1 MFRTTQ
7 WSVVLASRSG
17 DLHSRAALEA
27 LCSAYR
33 EPVLAFIRRQPRF
46 RDQAEDLTQAF
57 FLDFLAAR
65 THAAADPLRGRFRNF
80 LLGALK
86 HFLSHAAAHAGAA
99 RRGGGVQMQS
109 LDAPGAVEPPDGDD
123 PELAFERAWAMTV
136 LRRAFAKLHAEA
148 VAAGKE
154 RLYAAAAE
162 FVLEPP
168 EPARYAEVAALL
180 GMRRNTFA
188 VAVHR
193 MRERL
198 RTLVRAELAETV
210 ANAAELDDE
219 QMVLRRALHASPAHA
234 PAHAPPPSR

>member
-7 WSVVLASRSG
+7 WNVVLAARTGDNRSRE
-17 DLHSRAALEA
+17 ALQS

-33 EPVLAFIRRQPRF
+33 QPVLDFIRRQPRF

-57 FLDFLAAR
+57 FLEFLAAR
-65 THAAADPLRGRFRNF
+65 THAGADPLRGRFRSF

-86 HFLSHAAAHAGAA
+86 HFLSHAAAHAASA
-99 RRGGGVQMQS
+99 RRGGGAVLQS
-109 LDAPGAVEPPDGDD
+109 LDAPGVIEPPADDD

-136 LRRAFAKLHAEA
+136 LRRAFSQLHAEA

-168 EPARYAEVAALL
+168 EPDRYAQIAELL

-188 VAVHR
+188 VAVYR

-198 RTLVRAELAETV
+198 RALVRAQLAETV
-210 ANAAELDDE
+210 ANAAELEDE
-219 QMVLRRALHASPAHA
+219 QRQLQRALRAT
-234 PAHAPPPSR
+234 PPPGQRMRHADS